1 MSWNSSNKI
10 LLATTQTISV
20 LCDPMNKTFCE
31 MANSK
36 YGKFGSCI
44 SGKHVFDAKQG
55 NKLIKSDIYGNFIT
69 SMHLQPASSTNA
81 KSKAKSKA
89 KYLEYNNSKQGWYQ
103 TFELLI

>member
-69 SMHLQPASSTNA
+69 SMHLQPASSTTT
-81 KSKAKSKA
+81 KSKAKN
-89 KYLEYNNSKQGWYQ
+89 LENNNFKEGW
-103 TFELLI
+103 